1 MWKILEETK
10 FEGKVIYSRTYN
22 VNFFK
27 NVIKDM
33 FLKKKKRKTLNQFR
47 SVSMNWLELSALG

>member
-10 FEGKVIYSRTYN
+10 FEGKVIYARTYN
-22 VNFFK
+22 VNFK